1 MSSIGWIINF
11 FWIKSVCINLSW
23 ITLLLI
29 IVIQDLDFKIILKIK
44 NILIQVVL
52 YFIHFIINILIYA
65 SNPLI
70 SFWSLNVWKLLVTFY
85 LIFREIFILWQLRLE
100 TTLFNFQFW
109 LLSLLVIVVALSK
122 ANVLRVSQ
130 VFQFW
135 WKFLKLFLF
144 FVVYIVIRTY

>member
-29 IVIQDLDFKIILKIK
+29 IVIQDLDFEIILKIK

-70 SFWSLNVWKLLVTFY
+70 SFWSLNVWKLLVAFY

-109 LLSLLVIVVALSK
+109 LLSLLVIVVTLSK

-135 WKFLKLFLF
+135 WKFLKLF
-144 FVVYIVIRTY
+144 